1 MSRQCSASLEI
12 VGQAIAATERKQALM
27 SDEIIE
33 LEYHVPDVLESM
45 GVDVAADGRFT
56 LDDVVATS
64 DGATSCTAP

>member
-1 MSRQCSASLEI
+1 
-12 VGQAIAATERKQALM
+12 M

-56 LDDVVATS
+56 PTTSLRPAT
-64 DGATSCTAP
+64 GATSCTAP